1 MTVCFEINSGRYFA
15 VSAAAISSAI
25 CAVFVFRQCSMS
37 LFWCISQL
45 YRALGKF
52 HGNEWLR
59 EGLNLI
65 LSKFGVPILKG
76 RPRADFCMEEVE
88 K

>member
-52 HGNEWLR
+52 HGNE
-59 EGLNLI
+59 
-65 LSKFGVPILKG
+65 
-76 RPRADFCMEEVE
+76 
-88 K
+88 